1 MTHWPARG
9 MEDREERFRRIADS
23 MPQLMWT
30 TDERGYADWCN
41 ARWHRYTGQPPSGAM
56 RDGWFDALHPD
67 DALAVKERWQRS
79 LALSVPI
86 EYEARLR
93 GGDGEYRWFLTRAVC
108 VGGADGTPTKW
119 YASAT
124 DINDERRAA
133 RAMRVFADIG
143 EAMTKA
149 PGLHETLRAIMNV
162 FVPEYADWAFISLID
177 EDGMARV
184 AATYPGRKRGSRAAR
199 ASLDIPIIV
208 VGRRR
213 GSLTMCMASDLR
225 RFDPLDMPFFA
236 EMTRRI
242 ALAIAN
248 AEMFERERRVAM
260 SFQSAALPAS
270 LPVAE
275 GIEFDAVYE
284 AGKSESLV
292 GGDWYDAFR
301 LPDGRFVISIGDV
314 TGSGLLAAVMM
325 SNIRQTIRGIANVRA
340 EPGLMLESADRTLR
354 GEHEAAYAT
363 AFVGIVDPLT
373 RTLTYQSAG
382 HPPPLLLVDGVCSE
396 LQWGGVPLGLQE
408 HHRGETHAVNLPNG
422 SLLILYTDGL
432 TESTHDL
439 LDGERRVRE
448 ALITS
453 KVAHAVR
460 PAKTLHEEVLHG
472 GARDDVA
479 ILAVRVV
486 CWPEI
491 LHWRLDTH
499 DEIGT
504 SRVRDDILTH
514 LHDRGSP
521 ETLVAKAE
529 IVLNEVIGNIARYTD
544 GRADVS
550 LEWNVQ
556 HPVFHVRDNGPG
568 FEFVPRLPNDV
579 YSESGRGLFLIAA
592 YAHDFHVLRRPE
604 GGSHARIV
612 LGT

>member
-1 MTHWPARG
+1 MTKSPARG
-9 MEDREERFRRIADS
+9 MEGREERFRRIADS

-30 TDERGYADWCN
+30 TDERGRTDWCN
-41 ARWHRYTGQPPSGAM
+41 ERWHRYTGQSLAQAIGE
-56 RDGWFDALHPD
+56 GWQAAIHPND
-67 DALAVKERWQRS
+67 FAAVQERWRLS
-79 LALSVPI
+79 LASLDPI
-86 EYEARLR
+86 EYEARLLS
-93 GGDGEYRWFLTRAVC
+93 GDGDYRWFLTRAVC
-108 VGGADGTPTKW
+108 VGADIEPAKW
-119 YASAT
+119 YVSAT

-143 EAMTKA
+143 EAMTRA
-149 PGLHETLRAIMNV
+149 PGLRSTLRAILRV
-162 FVPEYADWAFISLID
+162 IVPDYADWAFISLVD
-177 EDGMARV
+177 EDGKTNV
-184 AATYPGRKRGSRAAR
+184 EATHPGRKKDSRAAR
-199 ASLDIPIIV
+199 ASVEVPIV
-208 VGRRR
+208 VGAQRR

-225 RFDPLDMPFFA
+225 RFDPFDMPFFA

-242 ALAIAN
+242 GPAIVN
-248 AEMFERERRVAM
+248 AEMFDRERRVAT
-260 SFQSAALPAS
+260 SFQKAALPAA

-301 LPDGRFVISIGDV
+301 LADGRFVISIGDV
-314 TGSGLLAAVMM
+314 TGSGLSAAVMM

-340 EPGLMLESADRTLR
+340 DPGLMLESADRTLR

-363 AFVGIVDPLT
+363 AFVGVIDPLT

-382 HPPPLLLVDGVCSE
+382 HPPPLLLANAMCAE

-422 SLLILYTDGL
+422 SLLVLYTDGL
-432 TESTHDL
+432 TEFTHNML
-439 LDGERRVRE
+439 EGEQRVRE
-448 ALITS
+448 AIAS
-453 KVAHAVR
+453 PKVACATR
-460 PAKTLHEEVLHG
+460 PAKALHEEVLHG

-479 ILAVRVV
+479 ILTVRVV
-486 CWPEI
+486 SWPEI
-491 LHWRLDTH
+491 LHWQLDTH
-499 DEIGT
+499 DGENT
-504 SRVRDDILTH
+504 SRMRNAILAH

-521 ETLVAKAE
+521 ETLIAKAE

-550 LEWNVQ
+550 LEWNEQ

-568 FEFVPRLPNDV
+568 FEFVPSLPNDV

-612 LGT
+612 LGP